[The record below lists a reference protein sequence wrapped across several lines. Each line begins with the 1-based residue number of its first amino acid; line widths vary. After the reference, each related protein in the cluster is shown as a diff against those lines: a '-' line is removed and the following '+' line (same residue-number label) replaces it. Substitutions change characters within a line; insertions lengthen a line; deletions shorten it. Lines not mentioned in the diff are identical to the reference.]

1 MKTFATFALALG
13 LAATAAQADA
23 PACKTVRLADL
34 GWTDIRL
41 TDATAEA
48 ILTALG
54 YETSE
59 TLLGL
64 DVAYVSLREGNM
76 DVFQGNWRPV
86 QDENYAEFF
95 DKGWVEDLGENLAGA
110 KFTLAVPKYV
120 ADQGVTSF
128 DELARH
134 RDMFGGKIYGIEPG
148 SNQYLL
154 DMIAQR
160 RHGFDDSWEVVESS
174 EAGMLAQLER
184 ALKKNEPIV
193 FLGWEPHPMNINY
206 QITYLSGGDEEFGP
220 DFGGSTVHT
229 LSRPGFAAECPN
241 AAKFFSQL
249 AFNLDYENL
258 GMRMIMTDGAEPQ
271 DAARAMMARMPQL
284 LDGWLKDVT
293 TIDGE
298 EALPVVKAALSL
310 N

>member
-1 MKTFATFALALG
+1 MKTFASLVLALG

-23 PACKTVRLADL
+23 PACKAVRLADL

-41 TDATAEA
+41 TDATAEV

-54 YETSE
+54 YEPSE

-64 DVAYVSLREGNM
+64 DVAYVSLREGDM

-86 QDENYAEFF
+86 QNENYAEFF
-95 DKGWVEDLGENLAGA
+95 DKGWVEDLGENLTGA

-128 DELARH
+128 EELARRH
-134 RDMFGGKIYGIEPG
+134 DMFGGKIYGIEPG

-241 AAKFFSQL
+241 AARFFSQL
-249 AFNLDYENL
+249 VFNLEYENL

-271 DAARAMMARMPQL
+271 DAARAMMTRMPQL
-284 LDGWLKDVT
+284 LDGWLKGVT
-293 TIDGE
+293 TIDGQ
-298 EALPVVKAALSL
+298 EALPVVKTALGL